1 MALGPRQSGWW
12 VGILGSLHYLGVRLI
27 VSVPFCFVP
36 FIHSFTGV
44 YFSVVSAVGTQVAQW
59 EDFTEE
65 MVLFILDLKNKYDSA
80 PPPFYSLLS
89 RWQSL
94 TMITCWVRT
103 VNSDLQDS
111 T

>member
-65 MVLFILDLKNKYDSA
+65 VVLFILDLKNKYDSA
-80 PPPFYSLLS
+80 PPPLLLPPFS
-89 RWQSL
+89 VAVPNYDYML
-94 TMITCWVRT
+94 GK
-103 VNSDLQDS
+103 DS
-111 T
+111 QF

>member
-65 MVLFILDLKNKYDSA
+65 VVLFILDLKNKYDSA
-80 PPPFYSLLS
+80 PPTPLLLPPFSVAVPNYDYMLGK
-89 RWQSL
+89 
-94 TMITCWVRT
+94 
-103 VNSDLQDS
+103 DS
-111 T
+111 QF